1 MNLKTPAVEYNVH
14 LVFWMALY
22 AAVLVGVILFI
33 RNVHPQGPFLYTVA
47 ALPALPIGGTIFTAL
62 RFLDRVDEYFRLLLS
77 KRFIVATGL
86 TLFICTAI
94 GFIEN
99 FAEVQIMPL
108 YLVYALFW
116 GCYGVTCAFIRTVK

>member
-1 MNLKTPAVEYNVH
+1 MTLKNPATEYTIHMMV
-14 LVFWMALY
+14 WMALY
-22 AAVLVGVILFI
+22 AGLLIGAILYIKANHPTGPLLYGLAV
-33 RNVHPQGPFLYTVA
+33 
-47 ALPALPIGGTIFTAL
+47 LPALPIGGTIFTAL

-94 GFIEN
+94 GFVEN
-99 FAEVQIMPL
+99 FAELEIMPL

-116 GCYGVTCAFIRTVK
+116 ACYGVTCAFIRTVK